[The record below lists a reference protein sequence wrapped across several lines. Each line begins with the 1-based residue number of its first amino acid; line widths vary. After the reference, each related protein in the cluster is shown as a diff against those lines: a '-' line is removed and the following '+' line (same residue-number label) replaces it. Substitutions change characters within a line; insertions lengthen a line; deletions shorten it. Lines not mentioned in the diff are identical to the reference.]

1 MSAGLSPEAA
11 RALFQR
17 ALDDD
22 LSGEEKADLAQ
33 ALAADPSLARE
44 LEALRDLSLA
54 TSALSSATPSVD
66 LLASVQQK
74 LRTRSGGRF
83 YRDRFAEEQG
93 QRSTM
98 AWVLGATFLV
108 LLATVLWLSVR
119 EGLFSPQ

>member
-17 ALDDD
+17 ALDGD
-22 LSGEEKADLAQ
+22 LSGDEKAELER

-44 LEALRDLSLA
+44 LEALRELSA
-54 TSALSSATPSVD
+54 AAFALSSTTPSVD
-66 LLASVQQK
+66 LLSSVQQK

-83 YRDRFAEEQG
+83 YRDRFAEKQG
-93 QRSTM
+93 RKSTM
-98 AWVLGATFLV
+98 SWVLGASFLV

>member
-1 MSAGLSPEAA
+1 MSAGLSPEVA

-44 LEALRDLSLA
+44 LEALRELSLA
-54 TSALSSATPSVD
+54 TSALSSAAPSVD

-83 YRDRFAEEQG
+83 YRDRFAEKQG